1 MIYSRGI
8 LLNILEF
15 KLEKLINTIV
25 MKIELFKK
33 PSENSVAVILT
44 FVLFFLFFLLKVQE
58 NQDNAMNKVISS
70 SSIEIASASS
80 LID

>member
-1 MIYSRGI
+1 
-8 LLNILEF
+8 
-15 KLEKLINTIV
+15 